1 MKVSPSPLKFFN
13 FLAFLSLVVVF
24 VFLPT
29 IPGKEEPTV
38 KSATTANLLL
48 PQPKPGSVAAPSVS
62 AQAVYIFDPDSGTTI
77 YEKNSADR
85 LYPASTTKL
94 MTALIALKIY
104 ELDQVLTVKT
114 AANATGQTMDLARGD
129 QLTVENLLYGL
140 LVDSGN
146 DAAVALA
153 ENYCA
158 PQSPQGGVGSC
169 GYSQFIAK
177 MNEEAKRLGLSGTH
191 FANVTGFENPDHYTT
206 ARDLTLIARE
216 AINNAVIRKI
226 VSTKEV
232 VFYDITAK
240 KRFAFESTN
249 KLLSLPGVRGLKTGW
264 TPASGECL
272 VTLVT
277 RDGKSILLTVL
288 NSVDRFGESEK
299 LINWV
304 YDNFDWKTI

>member
-1 MKVSPSPLKFFN
+1 MKVSLSPLKFFN

-29 IPGKEEPTV
+29 IPGKEEPVV
-38 KSATTANLLL
+38 KSATISNLLL
-48 PQPKPGSVAAPSVS
+48 PQPKPGSVSAPAVS

-94 MTALIALKIY
+94 MTALVALRIY
-104 ELDQVLTVKT
+104 ELDEVLTVKT
-114 AANATGQTMDLARGD
+114 AGDATGQTIDLIRGD
-129 QLTVENLLYGL
+129 QLTAENLLYGL

-146 DAAVALA
+146 DAGVALA
-153 ENYCA
+153 ENH
-158 PQSPQGGVGSC
+158 PG

-177 MNEEAKRLGLSGTH
+177 MNEEAKRLGLTGTH

-216 AINNAVIRKI
+216 AIANAIIRKI

-232 VFYDITAK
+232 VFYDVTGK

-249 KLLSLPGVRGLKTGW
+249 KLLGLPGVRGLKTGW

-304 YDNFDWKTI
+304 YANFDWKTI

>member
-24 VFLPT
+24 VFLPSV
-29 IPGKEEPTV
+29 PEKKEEPVV

-94 MTALIALKIY
+94 MTALVALKTY
-104 ELDQVLTVKT
+104 ELDQVLAVKT
-114 AANATGQTMDLARGD
+114 AADATGQTIDLARGD

-146 DAAVALA
+146 DAGVALA
-153 ENYCA
+153 ENYE
-158 PQSPQGGVGSC
+158 G
-169 GYSQFIAK
+169 GYSQFITK
-177 MNEEAKRLGLSGTH
+177 MNEEAKRLGLTGTH

-216 AINNAVIRKI
+216 AIANAVIRKI

-249 KLLSLPGVRGLKTGW
+249 KLLDLPGVRGLKTGW

-288 NSVDRFGESEK
+288 NSKDRFTESEK
-299 LINWV
+299 LIDWV
-304 YDNFDWKTI
+304 YANFDWQTI

>member
-1 MKVSPSPLKFFN
+1 MNYRLSPLKFFN
-13 FLAFLSLVVVF
+13 FLAFLSLVAVF
-24 VFLPT
+24 IFLPSV
-29 IPGKEEPTV
+29 PGRETSTV
-38 KSATTANLLL
+38 KSATTSNLLL
-48 PQPKPGSVAAPSVS
+48 PQPKSGSVAAPIVS

-77 YEKNSADR
+77 YEKNSTAR
-85 LYPASTTKL
+85 VYPASTTKL
-94 MTALIALKIY
+94 MTALIALETY
-104 ELDQVLTVKT
+104 ELDQVLTVET
-114 AANATGQTMDLARGD
+114 GGAAAGQTIDLAPVD

-153 ENYCA
+153 ENY
-158 PQSPQGGVGSC
+158 PGG
-169 GYSQFIAK
+169 YNQFIAK
-177 MNEEAKRLGLSGTH
+177 MNQEASRLGLTGTR
-191 FANVTGFENPDHYTT
+191 FANVAGFENPDHYTT

-216 AINNAVIRKI
+216 AIANAAIRKI

-249 KLLSLPGVRGLKTGW
+249 KLLGLPGVRGLKTGW

-288 NSVDRFGESEK
+288 NSTDRFGESEK
-299 LINWV
+299 LIDWV
-304 YDNFDWKTI
+304 YANYDWNTI

>member
-1 MKVSPSPLKFFN
+1 MKVSISPLKFFN
-13 FLAFLSLVVVF
+13 LLAFSSLILVF

-29 IPGKEEPTV
+29 TQTKGSAVV
-38 KSATTANLLL
+38 KSATTANLYL
-48 PQPKPGSVAAPSVS
+48 PQPLAELVIAPSIS

-77 YEKNSADR
+77 YEKNSTVST
-85 LYPASTTKL
+85 YPASTTKL
-94 MTALIALKIY
+94 MTALVALKTY
-104 ELDQVLTVKT
+104 ELDQVLTIKT
-114 AANATGQTMDLARGD
+114 AGNATGQTIDLSRGD

-153 ENYCA
+153 ENY
-158 PQSPQGGVGSC
+158 PGG
-169 GYSQFIAK
+169 YTQFIAK
-177 MNEEAKRLGLSGTH
+177 MNEEIKGLGLTNTH

-206 ARDLTLIARE
+206 ARDLTVIARE
-216 AINNAVIRKI
+216 AIGNATIRKI

-232 VFYDITAK
+232 VFYDVTGT

-249 KLLSLPGVRGLKTGW
+249 KLLGLPGVKGLKTGW

-277 RDGKSILLTVL
+277 RDGKSILVTVL
-288 NSVDRFGESEK
+288 NSTDRFGESEK

-304 YDNFDWKTI
+304 YENFEWKTI

>member
-1 MKVSPSPLKFFN
+1 MKVSLSPLKFFN

-24 VFLPT
+24 VFLPI
-29 IPGKEEPTV
+29 IPGKEEPVV
-38 KSATTANLLL
+38 KSASTTNLLL
-48 PQPKPGSVAAPSVS
+48 PQLKPGSVPAPAVS

-77 YEKNSADR
+77 YEKNSQTR
-85 LYPASTTKL
+85 LFPASTTKL
-94 MTALIALKIY
+94 MTALIALEIY
-104 ELDQVLTVKT
+104 EPDQVLTVKT
-114 AANATGQTMDLARGD
+114 GGGATGQTMDLAPGD
-129 QLTVENLLYGL
+129 RLTVENLLYGL

-146 DAAVALA
+146 DAAVTLA
-153 ENYCA
+153 ENF
-158 PQSPQGGVGSC
+158 PGG
-169 GYSQFIAK
+169 GYNGFIAK
-177 MNEEAKRLGLSGTH
+177 MNDRATALGLAGTH
-191 FANVTGFENPDHYTT
+191 FANVAGFENPDHYTT

-216 AINNAVIRKI
+216 AIANAIIRKI

-232 VFYDITAK
+232 VFYDVTGK

-249 KLLSLPGVRGLKTGW
+249 KLLGLPGVRGLKTGW

>member
-1 MKVSPSPLKFFN
+1 MSVSPLKFFN
-13 FLAFLSLVVVF
+13 FLAFLSLVAVF
-24 VFLPT
+24 VFLPAV
-29 IPGKEEPTV
+29 PGKEKPSV

-48 PQPKPGSVAAPSVS
+48 PQPKAGSVAAPSVS

-77 YEKNSADR
+77 YEKNGTVSA
-85 LYPASTTKL
+85 YPASTTKL
-94 MTALIALKIY
+94 MTALVALKTY

-114 AANATGQTMDLARGD
+114 ASDATGQTIDLARGD

-140 LVDSGN
+140 LVGSGN
-146 DAAVALA
+146 DAGVALA
-153 ENYCA
+153 ENY
-158 PQSPQGGVGSC
+158 PGR
-169 GYSQFIAK
+169 YSQFIAK
-177 MNEEAKRLGLSGTH
+177 MNDEAKKLGLTGTH
-191 FANVTGFENPDHYTT
+191 FANVAGFENPDHYTT
-206 ARDLTLIARE
+206 AKDLTLIARE
-216 AINNAVIRKI
+216 AIASAVIRKI

-232 VFYDITAK
+232 VFYDITGK